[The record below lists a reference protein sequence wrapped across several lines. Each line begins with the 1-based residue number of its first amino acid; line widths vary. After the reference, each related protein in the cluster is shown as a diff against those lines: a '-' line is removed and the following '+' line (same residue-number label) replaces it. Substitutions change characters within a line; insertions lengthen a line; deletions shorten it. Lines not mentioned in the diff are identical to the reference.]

1 MRAAT
6 LDALFMTSQAR
17 CEDVCEASADEKA
30 AHLARRQGA
39 LHRTHEAMAH
49 ALSGEDY
56 AEAGDPVIRACSDAC
71 RRIGASVSMM
81 LMKHLY
87 QQAVEEHGRAE
98 VRLAKALA
106 ERDSRDGRLDKQN
119 AESAADC
126 GDAQLR

>member
-1 MRAAT
+1 
-6 LDALFMTSQAR
+6 
-17 CEDVCEASADEKA
+17 
-30 AHLARRQGA
+30 
-39 LHRTHEAMAH
+39 
-49 ALSGEDY
+49 
-56 AEAGDPVIRACSDAC
+56 
-71 RRIGASVSMM
+71 MM
-81 LMKHLY
+81 QHLY